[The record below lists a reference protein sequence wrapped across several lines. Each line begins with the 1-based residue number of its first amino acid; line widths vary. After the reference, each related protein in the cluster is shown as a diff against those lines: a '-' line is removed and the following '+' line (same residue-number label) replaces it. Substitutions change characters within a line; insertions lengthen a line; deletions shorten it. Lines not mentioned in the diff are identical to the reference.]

1 MKEAHGKIKNAFAF
15 KQIEGHFLN
24 PNCMRPATL
33 ICTSQAG
40 NTKRLTGSEIAPGVV
55 AAVSP
60 GKRGIWV
67 IGGASREQQTNC
79 FSKRPSEHHANFY
92 GNANCKKYAQGFARE
107 MGSSFKG
114 KVAGLPAGDGR
125 YLKNC
130 RFEETKG
137 WVKPAGM

>member
-1 MKEAHGKIKNAFAF
+1 MKKAHAKIKKAFAF

-24 PNCMRPATL
+24 PKCMRPATL

-60 GKRGIWV
+60 GKHSIWI

-79 FSKRPSEHHANFY
+79 FSKRPKKHHANFY
-92 GNANCKKYAQGFARE
+92 GNANCKSMLRVLRVMQAASKATLL
-107 MGSSFKG
+107 
-114 KVAGLPAGDGR
+114 V
-125 YLKNC
+125 
-130 RFEETKG
+130 
-137 WVKPAGM
+137 

>member
-1 MKEAHGKIKNAFAF
+1 MKKAHAKIKKAFAF

-24 PNCMRPATL
+24 QSACALQAL

-60 GKRGIWV
+60 GKRSIWI

-79 FSKRPSEHHANFY
+79 FKATTKTPCEFLWQCKLQKVCSEFCA
-92 GNANCKKYAQGFARE
+92 
-107 MGSSFKG
+107 
-114 KVAGLPAGDGR
+114 
-125 YLKNC
+125 
-130 RFEETKG
+130 
-137 WVKPAGM
+137 